1 MSLRD
6 QLLKAGLV
14 SSEKVRQAEREA
26 RQQSHQT
33 KKSKTAA
40 AAEAAR
46 KAEQRRQRDEQAR
59 RERERDRELN
69 RQRDS
74 EKRRRAVLAQVRQL
88 LDSQRQNDANAEL
101 LYNLQVGKK
110 IRRLR
115 VTDKQRKLL
124 AMGRLG
130 VARNPHDPFDLPIVS
145 RSTALKLQSLGDEF
159 IALLHPESSRLDDDD
174 WPDDS

>member
-14 SSEKVRQAEREA
+14 SPEKVRQVEREA
-26 RQQSHQT
+26 RQQSHHA
-33 KKSKTAA
+33 KKGKPSAA
-40 AAEAAR
+40 AAAAR
-46 KAEQRRQRDEQAR
+46 AAEQQRRQQEKAQY
-59 RERERDRELN
+59 ERDRELN

-88 LDSQRQNDANAEL
+88 IDSQRQNDADAEL
-101 LYNLQVGKK
+101 SYNLQVGRK
-110 IRRLR
+110 IRKLR

-130 VARNPHDPFDLPIVS
+130 VARNPHDPFDLPIVP
-145 RSTALKLQSLGDEF
+145 RATALKLQALGSEF
-159 IALLHPESSRLDDDD
+159 IALLHPEAARLEEDD
-174 WPDDS
+174 WPEGC